1 MAVIGFI
8 FQNDMH
14 YYLKVIESR
23 AISVIDYFQFQK
35 QKYAFHRE
43 FKVRG
48 ADKEILG
55 ENEKQ
60 KVW

>member
-1 MAVIGFI
+1 M
-8 FQNDMH
+8 
-14 YYLKVIESR
+14 
-23 AISVIDYFQFQK
+23 IDYFQFQK

-60 KVW
+60 KV